1 MSFDR
6 SMSLVRLVFLL
17 YKKKEVDM
25 DVYSMVTDRII
36 KQLEEGT
43 IPWHKPWVG
52 CMEGAFNRI
61 SRKPYSIMNQILL
74 GQPGEWGTLRQWSEI
89 GGKVRKGSK
98 ASMVVFWKL
107 QEKKDRN
114 EHGEEVVRML
124 PVLRYYNVFHIDQVE
139 NVLPLQI
146 DKTFPTE
153 PIEEAEKFF
162 REYIEREH
170 ITLREGHSGRA
181 FYCPTDD
188 SITIPGINQFEKSE
202 EFYGV
207 AFHESS
213 HSTLK
218 KCRCDREAENRTS
231 FFGDEE
237 YSKEELVAEI
247 SSAAILHSLGIETE
261 CTFQNSAAYIESW
274 LHVLKN
280 DKRMIVSASGKAEKS
295 AKYILGIN

>member
-1 MSFDR
+1 
-6 SMSLVRLVFLL
+6 
-17 YKKKEVDM
+17 M

-43 IPWHKPWVG
+43 IPWRKPWVG
-52 CMEGAFNRI
+52 CTEGAFNRI
-61 SRKPYSIMNQILL
+61 SRKPYSLMNQILL
-74 GQPGEWGTLRQWSEI
+74 GTPGEWATLRQWSEI

-98 ASMVVFWKL
+98 ANVVVFWKL

-114 EHGEEVVRML
+114 EHGEETVKML

-139 NVLPLQI
+139 NVLPLQL
-146 DKTFPTE
+146 DETFPTE
-153 PIEEAEKFF
+153 PIEAAEKVF

-181 FYCPTDD
+181 FYCPSDD
-188 SITIPGINQFEKSE
+188 SITIPGIDQFETAE
-202 EFYGV
+202 DYYGV
-207 AFHESS
+207 VFHESS

-218 KCRCDREAENRTS
+218 KYRCDREAENRAS

-261 CTFQNSAAYIESW
+261 DTFQNSAAYIESW
-274 LHVLKN
+274 LKALKN
-280 DKRMIVSASGKAEKS
+280 DKRMIVSASGKAEKA
-295 AKYILGIN
+295 AKFILNVET

>member
-1 MSFDR
+1 
-6 SMSLVRLVFLL
+6 
-17 YKKKEVDM
+17 M

-52 CMEGAFNRI
+52 CTEGAFNRI

-74 GQPGEWGTLRQWSEI
+74 GQPGEWATLRQWSEI

-98 ASMVVFWKL
+98 SSIVVFWKL

-114 EHGEEVVRML
+114 EHGEEMVRMQ
-124 PVLRYYNVFHIDQVE
+124 PVLRYYNVFHLSQVE
-139 NVLPLQI
+139 NVMPLQL
-146 DKTFPTE
+146 DESFQTE
-153 PIEEAEKFF
+153 PIEEAEKVF
-162 REYIEREH
+162 RGYIEREH

-181 FYCPTDD
+181 FYCPADD
-188 SITIPGINQFEKSE
+188 SITIPGIDQFEKSE
-202 EFYGV
+202 EYYGV
-207 AFHESS
+207 VFHESS

-218 KCRCDREAENRTS
+218 KWRCDREAENRNS

-261 CTFQNSAAYIESW
+261 GTFQNSAAYIESW
-274 LHVLKN
+274 LHALKS
-280 DKRMIVSASGKAEKS
+280 DKRLIVSASGKAEKA
-295 AKYILGIN
+295 AKFILNVEN

>member
-1 MSFDR
+1 
-6 SMSLVRLVFLL
+6 
-17 YKKKEVDM
+17 M

-43 IPWHKPWVG
+43 IPWRKPWVG
-52 CMEGAFNRI
+52 CAEGAFNRI

-74 GQPGEWGTLRQWSEI
+74 GKPGEWATLRQWSEI
-89 GGKVRKGSK
+89 GGKVWKGCK
-98 ASMVVFWKL
+98 ANVVVFWKL
-107 QEKKDRN
+107 QEKKERN
-114 EHGEEVVRML
+114 EHGEETVKKL

-139 NVLPLQI
+139 NVMPLQL
-146 DKTFPTE
+146 DETFPTE
-153 PIEEAEKFF
+153 PIEEAEKVF

-181 FYCPTDD
+181 FYCPSDD
-188 SITIPGINQFEKSE
+188 SITIPGIEQFKEAS

-207 AFHESS
+207 VYHECS

-218 KCRCDREAENRTS
+218 KCRCDREAENRAS
-231 FFGDEE
+231 FFGDAE

-261 CTFQNSAAYIESW
+261 DSFQNSAAYIESW
-274 LHVLKN
+274 LKALKN
-280 DKRMIVSASGKAEKS
+280 DKRLIVSASGKAEK
-295 AKYILGIN
+295 AVKYILGID